1 MAKNE
6 VATKKEF
13 NLIPMYAGL
22 DDDLKAE
29 IEDELDDFDEEG
41 SIDCRRIKMPTG
53 NSKAFE
59 VESDNPD
66 DPDMEKELR
75 GVILFT
81 HKMNARWEGDY
92 GGENRMPVC
101 SSWDAKQGVELET
114 GADCNCDICE
124 YNEFKANG
132 EGKECKNTRRVY
144 LMLDG
149 RPFLYL
155 LTVPPTSLKAV
166 SKQLKHL
173 ISSGLPLTRM
183 AVTFRLESAKSK
195 SGKDYA
201 KITVEKSGELTKDQ
215 GDLARSMREEIKR
228 QYTTVAVDNDDYNVS
243 STGGGNAA
251 PQTAQAAD
259 AQAADAPDSGFME
272 IPDGIEEGELPFD

>member
-114 GADCNCDICE
+114 GAVCNCDICE

-132 EGKECKNTRRVY
+132 DGKECKNTRRIY

-149 RPFLYL
+149 RQHLYL

-195 SGKDYA
+195 GGKDYA

-215 GDLARSMREEIKR
+215 GDLARTMREEIKR

-243 STGGGNAA
+243 GTGGGNAA
-251 PQTAQAAD
+251 PETAQAAD
-259 AQAADAPDSGFME
+259 AQAVDAPDSGFME
-272 IPDGIEEGELPFD
+272 IPDGIEEGELPFN

>member
-101 SSWDAKQGVELET
+101 SSWDAKQGVAFGMGE
-114 GADCNCDICE
+114 AINCDTCE
-124 YNEFKANG
+124 YNEFKGNG
-132 EGKECKNTRRVY
+132 QGKECKNTRRIY

-149 RPFLYL
+149 KPHLYL
-155 LTVPPTSLKAV
+155 LTVPPTSLNAV
-166 SKQLKHL
+166 SKQLKRL
-173 ISSGLPLTRM
+173 ITGGTPLTRIV
-183 AVTFRLESAKSK
+183 VTFRLESAKSK
-195 SGKDYA
+195 GGKDYA
-201 KITVEKSGELTKDQ
+201 RITVEKAGDLTKEQ
-215 GDLARSMREEIKR
+215 GNLARQMREEIKK

-243 STGGGNAA
+243 DSSSA
-251 PQTAQAAD
+251 PGAAQA
-259 AQAADAPDSGFME
+259 QQTQLGSAPDDGFME
-272 IPDGIEEGELPFD
+272 IPDAIEEGELPFK

>member
-6 VATKKEF
+6 VAEKEAF
-13 NLIPMYAGL
+13 TLVPMYTGM
-22 DDDLKAE
+22 DEDMKAE
-29 IEDELDDFDEEG
+29 IEDELDDFDDEG

-81 HKMNARWEGDY
+81 HKMNARWEGGY

-101 SSWDAKQGVELET
+101 SSWDAKQGVEFDT
-114 GADCNCDICE
+114 GAVCNCDACE
-124 YNEFKANG
+124 YNGFKADG
-132 EGKECKNTRRVY
+132 VGKGCKNTRRIY

-149 RPFLYL
+149 RPYLYL

-166 SKQLKHL
+166 SKQLKRL
-173 ISSGLPLTRM
+173 ISNGLPLTRM
-183 AVTFRLESAKSK
+183 AVTFRLEPAKSK
-195 SGKDYA
+195 GGKDYA
-201 KITVEKSGELTKDQ
+201 KITVEKSGELTKEQ
-215 GDLARSMREEIKR
+215 GDLARQMREGIKK
-228 QYTTVAVDNDDYNVS
+228 QYTAVAVDNDDCNVS
-243 STGGGNAA
+243 GTVSRNAA
-251 PQTAQAAD
+251 PETARAAD
-259 AQAADAPDSGFME
+259 AQAAGPDGFME
-272 IPDGIEEGELPFD
+272 IPDSIGDGELPFC

>member
-114 GADCNCDICE
+114 GAVCNCDICE

-132 EGKECKNTRRVY
+132 EGKECKNTRRIY

-149 RPFLYL
+149 RQHLYL

-195 SGKDYA
+195 GGKDYA

-215 GDLARSMREEIKR
+215 GDLARTMREEIKR

-243 STGGGNAA
+243 GTGGGNV
-251 PQTAQAAD
+251 
-259 AQAADAPDSGFME
+259 
-272 IPDGIEEGELPFD
+272 L

>member
-1 MAKNE
+1 MTKNE
-6 VATKKEF
+6 VATNGTFK
-13 NLIPMYAGL
+13 LIQMYAGL
-22 DDDLKAE
+22 DDELKAE
-29 IEDELDDFDEEG
+29 IEDELDDFEDAG
-41 SIDCRRIKMPTG
+41 GIDCRRIKMPTG
-53 NSKAFE
+53 NSKSFE

-101 SSWDAKQGVELET
+101 SSWDGKQGVELET
-114 GADCNCDICE
+114 GAVCNCDICE

-132 EGKECKNTRRVY
+132 EGKECKNTRRIY

-166 SKQLKHL
+166 SKQLKRL
-173 ISSGLPLTRM
+173 ITGGTPLTRIV
-183 AVTFRLESAKSK
+183 VTFRLESAKSK
-195 SGKDYA
+195 GGKDYA
-201 KITVEKSGELTKDQ
+201 KITVEKAGDLTKEQ
-215 GDLARSMREEIKR
+215 GDLARRMREEIKK

-243 STGGGNAA
+243 DSSSAPGAA
-251 PQTAQAAD
+251 QTQQPQLGS
-259 AQAADAPDSGFME
+259 APDDDGFME
-272 IPDGIEEGELPFD
+272 IPDAIEEGELPFGN

>member
-6 VATKKEF
+6 VAVKKEF

-22 DDDLKAE
+22 DDNLKAE

-81 HKMNARWEGDY
+81 HKMNARWERDY

-114 GADCNCDICE
+114 GAVCNCDICE

>member
-101 SSWDAKQGVELET
+101 PSWDAKQGVELET
-114 GADCNCDICE
+114 GAVCNCDICE

-132 EGKECKNTRRVY
+132 EGKECKNTRRIY

-149 RPFLYL
+149 RQHLYL

-195 SGKDYA
+195 GGKDYA

-215 GDLARSMREEIKR
+215 GDLARTMREEIKR

-243 STGGGNAA
+243 GTGGGNAA
-251 PQTAQAAD
+251 PETAQAV
-259 AQAADAPDSGFME
+259 DAPDSGFME
-272 IPDGIEEGELPFD
+272 IQ